1 MYRKLSCVLCA
12 ALTLTAVSAVQAA
25 PEAADD
31 ISARLEKLLRE
42 QENLRQESKALLT
55 DISALEKELPDTQTA
70 QEAFEKNQAEKI
82 AAAKAR
88 KKAMDEKVADAKP
101 EVREQPAVLPKS
113 ADDVDLFGENKKTA
127 AAAEKTVQSQPVQKS
142 DEPALYPFQRQP
154 VYSVPA
160 NTKTP
165 QKRGRRP
172 FIRSEIMPSGEE
184 VFYARVHT
192 QDKLSFAKEETTAYV
207 GTTEQNIYVFSDNIA
222 NYCQLSAEDAAKN
235 KNAKKCLDK
244 IIELQ
249 SSSKQS
255 DKRTAKELV
264 NSSFMDD
271 NLNSYAS
278 AVEHKVT
285 ASGFEEKVLIPSQ
298 EQFSKSTTER
308 GDLQNLTLMAME
320 QTKTVNRLVD
330 VYSTLL
336 SLESFK
342 NFSNFEV
349 NSKEITDIEEQY
361 KAQNSDD

>member
-1 MYRKLSCVLCA
+1 MYHKLSCVLCA
-12 ALTLTAVSAVQAA
+12 ALTLTAVSSVQAA
-25 PEAADD
+25 PDAADD
-31 ISARLEKLLRE
+31 VSARLEKLLKE
-42 QENLRQESKALLT
+42 QESLRQEGKELLAGIEALK
-55 DISALEKELPDTQTA
+55 KELPDTQTA

-88 KKAMDEKVADAKP
+88 KKAMDEKAETAAPV
-101 EVREQPAVLPKS
+101 VREEPVVLPKS
-113 ADDVDLFGENKKTA
+113 ADDIDLFGENKKTVA
-127 AAAEKTVQSQPVQKS
+127 VEKTRQSQPAEKAV
-142 DEPALYPFQRQP
+142 EPALYPFQRQP
-154 VYSVPA
+154 VYSVPS

-172 FIRSEIMPSGEE
+172 FIRSEVMPSGEK
-184 VFYARVHT
+184 VFYARVHM
-192 QDKLSFAKEETTAYV
+192 QDKLSFAKEEATAYV

-249 SSSKQS
+249 SSPKQS

-271 NLNSYAS
+271 NLNSYAA

-285 ASGFEEKVLIPSQ
+285 ASGFEEKVLMPSQ

-349 NSKEITDIEEQY
+349 NSKEITNIDEQY
-361 KAQNSDD
+361 KAQNSND